1 MSETLDEQRQRL
13 QTIKQQLFSAKEYNK
28 PMFALVFWQLNQL
41 ESDLP
46 PDDLMSQGLTL
57 DFEDDSDELFAVFL
71 GTFMELWQS
80 SKSLDATCR
89 FVAEALDMSANELI
103 QGRALYR
110 ASRSR
115 V

>member
-1 MSETLDEQRQRL
+1 MSETIEEQRQRL
-13 QTIKQQLFSAKEYNK
+13 KTIKQQLFSGKDHNK
-28 PMFALVFWQLNQL
+28 PMFALIFWQLNEL

-46 PDDLMSQGLTL
+46 PEDLMSQGLTL

-80 SKSLDATCR
+80 SNSLDATCR
-89 FVAEALDMSANELI
+89 FVAEALEMSANELI

-110 ASRSR
+110 ASRAKS
-115 V
+115 